1 MAKTLTRS
9 AAPGLYEEDF
19 YVWTQR
25 QAELLRAGRFSE
37 LDLPHLIEE
46 VEDLGTSRRSEVFS
60 RSQQI
65 LQHFLK
71 LQFSPAVEPR
81 AGWQQTIDDQRD
93 ELELVITPSLR
104 RELEQTLSE
113 RYARARRRAARDFSR
128 HGETADLPVACPYAA
143 EQILDPEW
151 MPENVHGIEEPSP

>member
-1 MAKTLTRS
+1 
-9 AAPGLYEEDF
+9 
-19 YVWTQR
+19 
-25 QAELLRAGRFSE
+25 
-37 LDLPHLIEE
+37 
-46 VEDLGTSRRSEVFS
+46 LGTSQRSEVFS